1 MALVKILTLVHL
13 FLYSIYL
20 IECVICFCCGW
31 VNMCV
36 KEAVDLPV
44 CMKNISHA
52 AQPLI

>member
-1 MALVKILTLVHL
+1 MAVVKILTLAHL

-20 IECVICFCCGW
+20 IECIICFCYGW

-36 KEAVDLPV
+36 KDLPV